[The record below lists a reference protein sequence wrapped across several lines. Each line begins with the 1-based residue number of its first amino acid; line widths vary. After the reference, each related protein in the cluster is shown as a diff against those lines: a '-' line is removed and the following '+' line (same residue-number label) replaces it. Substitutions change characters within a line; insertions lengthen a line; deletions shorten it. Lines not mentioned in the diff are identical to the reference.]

1 LFPATVARQSSA
13 FAAETPGPAE
23 TVVRQMLETI
33 SKLHTTKDNVQK
45 TQLIAKIND
54 SLALDSLSRN
64 ALGAQWSKLD
74 RAERAH
80 FASLLREL
88 LQKLAYPEA
97 SVFFTGLNVQ
107 FGVEQNKGGAQKIVP
122 TTVKRSEGG
131 AVSIDYV
138 LGKFGSNWRVV
149 DIVLDG
155 QSLAANVS
163 AQIQALEAD
172 IGVELFQRT
181 RRSVKL
187 TTPGEAFLREA
198 EAILQMTE
206 NARLRTQR
214 IAAGEAGHLRI
225 GFVASAALE
234 IVPSIV
240 LAFRRS
246 HPRVTLDL
254 LNIRTTEQIAL
265 LEDRKLDAGFLR
277 LPASSRELTITPIHT
292 EPFVLVVPRGHRLA
306 KKKTFTLEELEHE
319 SFVAYARRFAPGF
332 HDRWVQMF
340 TAVGFSP
347 TIVQE
352 TGEMETLLA
361 LVGAGVGVAVAPR
374 GLVQR
379 QMRAL
384 VIKPLPSNAPQSE
397 IGLAIRSGHDWPLTN
412 NLLQLALALGKKP
425 LS

>member
-1 LFPATVARQSSA
+1 MEIKHLRSFCAVADLLSFIKASRRLNISQPA
-13 FAAETPGPAE
+13 
-23 TVVRQMLETI
+23 L
-33 SKLHTTKDNVQK
+33 
-45 TQLIAKIND
+45 
-54 SLALDSLSRN
+54 
-64 ALGAQWSKLD
+64 
-74 RAERAH
+74 
-80 FASLLREL
+80 
-88 LQKLAYPEA
+88 
-97 SVFFTGLNVQ
+97 
-107 FGVEQNKGGAQKIVP
+107 
-122 TTVKRSEGG
+122 
-131 AVSIDYV
+131 
-138 LGKFGSNWRVV
+138 
-149 DIVLDG
+149 
-155 QSLAANVS
+155 S

-187 TTPGEAFLREA
+187 TVPGEAFLREA
-198 EAILQMTE
+198 EAILLMTE

-246 HPRVTLDL
+246 HPHVTLDL

-306 KKKTFTLEELEHE
+306 KKKTFALEELEHE

-340 TAVGFSP
+340 TTVGFSP

-397 IGLAIRSGHDWPLTN
+397 IGLAIRSSQDWPLTN

>member
-1 LFPATVARQSSA
+1 MEIKHLRSFCAVADLLSFIKASRRLNISQPA
-13 FAAETPGPAE
+13 
-23 TVVRQMLETI
+23 L
-33 SKLHTTKDNVQK
+33 
-45 TQLIAKIND
+45 
-54 SLALDSLSRN
+54 
-64 ALGAQWSKLD
+64 
-74 RAERAH
+74 
-80 FASLLREL
+80 
-88 LQKLAYPEA
+88 
-97 SVFFTGLNVQ
+97 
-107 FGVEQNKGGAQKIVP
+107 
-122 TTVKRSEGG
+122 
-131 AVSIDYV
+131 
-138 LGKFGSNWRVV
+138 
-149 DIVLDG
+149 
-155 QSLAANVS
+155 S

-172 IGVELFQRT
+172 IGVELLQRT

-187 TTPGEAFLREA
+187 TIPGEAFLREA
-198 EAILQMTE
+198 EAILHMVE

-246 HPRVTLDL
+246 HPHVTLDL

-292 EPFVLVVPRGHRLA
+292 EPFVLVVPKGHRLA
-306 KKKTFTLEELEHE
+306 KKKPFALEELEHE

-361 LVGAGVGVAVAPR
+361 LVGAGVGIAVAPR

-384 VIKPLPSNAPQSE
+384 VIKPLPASAPQSE

-412 NLLQLALALGKKP
+412 NLLELALALGKKS
-425 LS
+425 LA